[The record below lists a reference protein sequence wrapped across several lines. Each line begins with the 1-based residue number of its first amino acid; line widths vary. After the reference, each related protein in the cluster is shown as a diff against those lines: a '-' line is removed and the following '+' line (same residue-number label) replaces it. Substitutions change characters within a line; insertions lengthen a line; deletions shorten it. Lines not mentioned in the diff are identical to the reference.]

1 MVNFWESWV
10 NAFRPRNYPV
20 LVDSALFHSE
30 IKQIPRSCE
39 QASKPFLH
47 LLFFIIILTIL
58 NTKSPN
64 HWFDIYLSFDSILR
78 IRVQTQDVRNLLGNQ
93 KLLWERNHQV
103 RNCQSDTDG
112 QRAHGKILKITI
124 REMQIKTI
132 PYNKLLPHTSKN
144 GHHQ

>member
-10 NAFRPRNYPV
+10 NPFRPRNYPV

-30 IKQIPRSCE
+30 IKQIPRSHE
-39 QASKPFLH
+39 QASKAFLH
-47 LLFFIIILTIL
+47 LLLFLFFFLIVLTIL
-58 NTKSPN
+58 STKSPN

-93 KLLWERNHQV
+93 KLPWERNHQ
-103 RNCQSDTDG
+103 SDTDG
-112 QRAHGKILKITI
+112 RRVHGKILEITI
-124 REMQIKTI
+124 REMQMKTL

-144 GHHQ
+144 GYHQ